1 MISFEIKVSVYKTNI
16 HVIIGGTYQEKDN
29 VLWTKGYEKCYREQ
43 LLDRITDHDATAV
56 EHKSGDLT
64 LFFNESPKKDN
75 FWLSILTHETLHAA
89 CYILRRVGVQLS
101 EESEEAYA
109 YLQQMIFEEILDNLD
124 NG

>member
-1 MISFEIKVSVYKTNI
+1 MISFEIKVSIYKTDI
-16 HVIIGGTYQEKDN
+16 HVIIGGTTAQRRKEMR
-29 VLWTKGYEKCYREQ
+29 LKGYTEIYTEQ
-43 LLDRITDHDATAV
+43 LLERIKNHDATAV
-56 EHKSGDLT
+56 EHNSGDLT

-89 CYILRRVGVQLS
+89 CFILRKVGVPLS